1 MTLVKNVRF
10 AFVAAAVALSAS
22 VASAQE
28 LRPWMHSEIGAAWS
42 QGYKGQGTSI
52 TVIDDFRSRSRI
64 TGDLRGTTEALRH
77 GEWTSLEARM
87 IAPSATVFNHDFNTN
102 SAVKLRTG
110 LNILNLSYAWF
121 SDQGGPGVNWNRR
134 ETSIIDYAQQGK
146 AVVVKAAGN
155 DSIAVGAANSW
166 GLVDYLNRDLI
177 GDQSAIFVGA
187 LNSHGTV
194 DNKASLASYSNI
206 AGNNATVQNQF
217 LVVGVTRNTTG
228 LSGTSFAAPIVA
240 GYAAVL
246 GSKFNTATPTQIANQ
261 LLDTA
266 RTDTISGYAAN
277 VHGRGEASIAR
288 ALSPSAIE

>member
-10 AFVAAAVALSAS
+10 AFVAATVALSAS

-52 TVIDDFRSRSRI
+52 TVIDDFRSRSRLNAN
-64 TGDLRGTTEALRH
+64 LRGTTEALRH

-87 IAPSATVFNHDFNTN
+87 IAPSATVYDFDYNTN
-102 SAVKLRTG
+102 RPVTLRSG
-110 LNILNLSYAWF
+110 LNVLNLSYGYYAEA
-121 SDQGGPGVNWNRR
+121 DGPGVRWNRS
-134 ETSIIDYAQQGK
+134 ETSIINYAQQGK

-155 DSIAVGAANSW
+155 DGVAVGAANSW
-166 GLVDYLNRDLI
+166 GTADYLSRDLI

-187 LNSHGTV
+187 LNSHGTT
-194 DNKASLASYSNI
+194 DNKASLASYSNT
-206 AGNNATVQNQF
+206 AGNNTTVQNQF
-217 LVVGVTRNTTG
+217 LVVGVDRSAMG
-228 LSGTSFAAPIVA
+228 LSGTSLAAPMVS

-246 GSKFNTATPTQIANQ
+246 GSKFTSATPTQIANQ

-277 VHGRGEASIAR
+277 IHGRGEASIAR
-288 ALSPSAIE
+288 ALSPSAID